1 MTQPQWNPQPNEPSA
16 KRNSKKT
23 WITCGII
30 ALVVVCVGSFLLFGG
45 LGALVAIFGA
55 EPEGLT
61 IELSAP
67 PTVKVGEDFVVEVH
81 LGNTGNKTLKVTEI
95 QLPQSLLEGAVF
107 VKSQPASTGQMTYG
121 SSTGFKFDL
130 SLKPGAEQT
139 VIFNFRAVSGEEYS
153 GEVEAIVGTKRKSS
167 NLRVVVTGQSA
178 TSQVQTNQT
187 PASQPGKI
195 PFESVVQII
204 AMVNLNGELQ
214 PGWTGSGSIISP
226 DGLILTNAHVVLSDP
241 YYEVMDLIVAI
252 TTSQDQPPVP
262 MYSAEVLQADAALD
276 LAVIRITG
284 DAQGNPIDSSTLNLP
299 TIPIGNSDTLQL
311 GDPLVILGYPGI
323 GGETITLTRGEVS
336 GFTADRAFG
345 NRGFIKTSATIAGG
359 NSGGMA
365 TNINNELIGIPTQVG
380 YGGEGEI
387 VDCRALADTNGD
399 GITDNR
405 DSCIPTGG
413 FINALRPIKLAMPL
427 IEAARRGEVMIHQG
441 AESQAQEAP
450 SGTLITE
457 ENFSKDNGVWDTG
470 GSGNGS
476 VSFQDGELWFNVL
489 STNYYYW
496 SGFNFNQDLSD
507 TIFSVD
513 ARVQQ
518 ATGVGDFGFL
528 CRIQDSDNF
537 YALEVSEDGYFSI
550 WKLQNGET
558 TYLHEWEYSN
568 EIPIG
573 QPMTIVAACVGNKLV
588 LGVNDKIL
596 VEKTDNTFKSG
607 LIGLLAGTFES
618 PDIIVAFDN
627 FRVYRP

>member
-1 MTQPQWNPQPNEPSA
+1 MTQPQWNPQPNEPAA
-16 KRNSKKT
+16 KKNSKNT

-30 ALVVVCVGSFLLFGG
+30 ALVVVCIGSFLLFGG
-45 LGALVAIFGA
+45 LGALVAVFGT

-67 PTVKVGEDFVVEVH
+67 PTVKVGEDFVVGVR

-107 VKSQPASTGQMTYG
+107 VKSQPASTGQMSYDG
-121 SSTGFKFDL
+121 YTGFKYDL
-130 SLKPGAEQT
+130 TVEPGTERT
-139 VIFNFRAVSGEEYS
+139 VEFSFRAVNGEEYS

-167 NLRVVVTGQSA
+167 NLRVVVTGQPA
-178 TSQVQTNQT
+178 TSQGQTNQT

-204 AMVNLNGELQ
+204 AMVNLNGEIQ

-241 YYEVMDLIVAI
+241 YYEVMNLIVAI

-284 DAQGNPIDSSTLNLP
+284 DAQGNPIDSSSLNLP
-299 TIPIGNSDTLQL
+299 TIPIGDSDTLQL
-311 GDPLVILGYPGI
+311 GDSIVILGYPGI

-365 TNINNELIGIPTQVG
+365 TNSNNELIGIPTQVG

-427 IEAARRGEVMIHQG
+427 VEAARRGEVMIHQG
-441 AESQAQEAP
+441 AEGQAQEAP

-457 ENFSKDNGVWDTG
+457 EDFSNDDGLWDIG
-470 GSGNGS
+470 GSENGS
-476 VSFQDGELWFNVL
+476 VDFQDGELWFNVL

-507 TIFSVD
+507 AIFSVD
-513 ARVQQ
+513 ARIQQ

-573 QPMTIVAACVGNKLV
+573 QPMTVVAACVGDKLV

-596 VEKTDNTFKSG
+596 IEQTDNTFEDG

>member
-1 MTQPQWNPQPNEPSA
+1 MTQPQWNPQPNEPAA
-16 KRNSKKT
+16 KKNSKNT

-30 ALVVVCVGSFLLFGG
+30 ALVVVCIGSFLLFGG
-45 LGALVAIFGA
+45 LGALVAVFGT

-67 PTVKVGEDFVVEVH
+67 PTVKVGEDFVVGVR

-107 VKSQPASTGQMTYG
+107 VKSQPASTGQMSYDG
-121 SSTGFKFDL
+121 YTGFKYDL
-130 SLKPGAEQT
+130 TVEPGTERT
-139 VIFNFRAVSGEEYS
+139 VEFSFRAVSGEEYS

-167 NLRVVVTGQSA
+167 NLRVVVTGQPA
-178 TSQVQTNQT
+178 TSQGQTNQT

-204 AMVNLNGELQ
+204 AMVNLNGEIQ

-241 YYEVMDLIVAI
+241 YYEVMNLIVAI

-284 DAQGNPIDSSTLNLP
+284 DAQGNPIDSSSLNLP
-299 TIPIGNSDTLQL
+299 TIPIGDSDTLQL
-311 GDPLVILGYPGI
+311 GDSIVILGYPGI

-365 TNINNELIGIPTQVG
+365 TNSNNELIGIPTQVG

-427 IEAARRGEVMIHQG
+427 VEAARRGEVMIHQG
-441 AESQAQEAP
+441 AEGQAQEAP

-457 ENFSKDNGVWDTG
+457 EDFSNDDGLWDIG
-470 GSGNGS
+470 GSENGS
-476 VSFQDGELWFNVL
+476 VDFQDGELWFYVL
-489 STNYYYW
+489 STNYYYC

-507 TIFSVD
+507 AIFSVD
-513 ARVQQ
+513 ARIQQ

-573 QPMTIVAACVGNKLV
+573 QPMTVVAACVGDKLV

-596 VEKTDNTFKSG
+596 IEQTDNTFEDG